1 MYDVCRCTELYR
13 GEYCEFDN
21 PCRDDLNPCLNG
33 ADCTIL
39 ISDDYGVSSKC
50 TCTLGTATTSLYS
63 SMYKL
68 LLLRHDDVTSHTLAA
83 VLGGSKN
90 RHQIAIVRELIR
102 NLNCNNYC
110 ALCQIQHHFN
120 KKSLVTSDVC

>member
-21 PCRDDLNPCLNG
+21 PCRDDLNPCQND

-63 SMYKL
+63 FVY
-68 LLLRHDDVTSHTLAA
+68 
-83 VLGGSKN
+83 
-90 RHQIAIVRELIR
+90 
-102 NLNCNNYC
+102 
-110 ALCQIQHHFN
+110 
-120 KKSLVTSDVC
+120 